1 MPGPARGGRVSVLD
15 PSDDVLD
22 ASPPPR
28 MPRTLSSSAAED
40 DIRCFADALS
50 CLTAP
55 LRLLLAAAACLLSL
69 LSLLLALLWCG
80 LPGLCAL
87 RPFRRRAAQR
97 RRGEAACTA
106 RGARRAARG
115 AAGQLQGLRRARRQ
129 HAARAGG
136 QRRGCAGGGV
146 EPRPSGI
153 AARLLE
159 GFRGEGLGL
168 RAAPNPFRGS
178 ERPEADL
185 FRPGGGAASRRPILS
200 SYCLWLLLCGSACL
214 CAAVCVCE

>member
-1 MPGPARGGRVSVLD
+1 MAGWSRRSYRVLCAVGVTLWGGGWSVGARLEIGGEGGIRSAGPARGGRVSVLD

-28 MPRTLSSSAAED
+28 MPRALSSSAAED

-129 HAARAGG
+129 QAARAGG

-153 AARLLE
+153 AARLE
-159 GFRGEGLGL
+159 QREQ
-168 RAAPNPFRGS
+168 RVW
-178 ERPEADL
+178 
-185 FRPGGGAASRRPILS
+185 AS
-200 SYCLWLLLCGSACL
+200 GSAKP
-214 CAAVCVCE
+214 VPRIRVPRG